1 MLRQRGSGS
10 GAGLPG
16 ADYYAN
22 GGGGGAGYGGNGY
35 AGGGGGEGGGGSS
48 SSNGGGYEG
57 YSNGSYG
64 GYGGD
69 VYASTVYGGNGSSSR
84 SSSDN
89 KYSKRSSST
98 NPLLLLAC
106 CIGLGVWSV
115 LSVGLWMSARSN
127 YNGILD
133 VLQVHSS
140 EAALEV
146 VDQWKQSVEDA
157 QREQTQSQRDAT
169 RKYASQI
176 NQLERDNRF
185 LAKERD
191 ELRVKYEGPDKQE
204 EETRMVL
211 REEAFQSQVELLQ
224 QATRKES
231 KRTVLE
237 RYVEG

>member
-1 MLRQRGSGS
+1 MR
-10 GAGLPG
+10 
-16 ADYYAN
+16 
-22 GGGGGAGYGGNGY
+22 
-35 AGGGGGEGGGGSS
+35 
-48 SSNGGGYEG
+48 
-57 YSNGSYG
+57 
-64 GYGGD
+64 
-69 VYASTVYGGNGSSSR
+69 
-84 SSSDN
+84 
-89 KYSKRSSST
+89 
-98 NPLLLLAC
+98 
-106 CIGLGVWSV
+106 
-115 LSVGLWMSARSN
+115 ARSN

-224 QATRKES
+224 QATQKES